1 MKLRR
6 MICLALALACMGGA
20 LAEEPATPEMQE
32 KPAMENGEFGGRGER
47 PDGMGEKPEGMGE
60 RPDGMGRGGMGG
72 GQGGVT
78 VESHYAEA
86 EAKFTQHEYTDPETG
101 LTIPYNL
108 FLPEGYDG
116 ETEYPLVIDIA
127 DAGVNSNE
135 VTDVIRQD
143 GAAVWATDAEQ
154 KKHPCIVL
162 APQYTLDLVSSIGML
177 TEDDYQWSEGLTLV
191 SKLIFSFIDEYAVDV
206 SRIYGTGQ
214 SQGGMTTIAMS
225 DKYPDLYA
233 AQLLVACQWDV
244 EEMSAMVD
252 DKLWI
257 VVCEGDTKAYPGMNA
272 ATENWVQLGAQVA
285 TSEMWDGEADAAE
298 MAARVAEMEAQ
309 GCDINY
315 TVLSGGSHTYTWTVA
330 YTIEGI
336 RDWLFAQ
343 TK

>member
-6 MICLALALACMGGA
+6 MICMLLALACMGCA
-20 LAEEPATPEMQE
+20 LAEEPAQE
-32 KPAMENGEFGGRGER
+32 KPGMENGEFAGRGER
-47 PDGMGEKPEGMGE
+47 PDGMGQKPDGMGE

-86 EAKFTQHEYTDPETG
+86 EEKFTQHEYTDPETG

-116 ETEYPLVIDIA
+116 EMEYPLVIYIA

-154 KKHPCIVL
+154 AKHPCIVL
-162 APQYTLDLVSSIGML
+162 APQYTLDLINSIGML
-177 TEDDYQWSEGLTLV
+177 TEDDYEWSEGLTLV
-191 SKLIFSFIDEYAVDV
+191 GKLIFSFIDEYAVDEN
-206 SRIYGTGQ
+206 RIYGTGQ

-233 AQLLVACQWDV
+233 AQLLVACQ
-244 EEMSAMVD
+244 
-252 DKLWI
+252 
-257 VVCEGDTKAYPGMNA
+257 
-272 ATENWVQLGAQVA
+272 
-285 TSEMWDGEADAAE
+285 
-298 MAARVAEMEAQ
+298 
-309 GCDINY
+309 
-315 TVLSGGSHTYTWTVA
+315 
-330 YTIEGI
+330 
-336 RDWLFAQ
+336 
-343 TK
+343 

>member
-1 MKLRR
+1 M
-6 MICLALALACMGGA
+6 
-20 LAEEPATPEMQE
+20 
-32 KPAMENGEFGGRGER
+32 
-47 PDGMGEKPEGMGE
+47 
-60 RPDGMGRGGMGG
+60 
-72 GQGGVT
+72 T

-116 ETEYPLVIDIA
+116 ETEYPLVIYIA

-154 KKHPCIVL
+154 AKHPCIVL
-162 APQYTLDLVSSIGML
+162 APQYTLDLINSIGML
-177 TEDDYQWSEGLTLV
+177 TEDDYEWSEGLTLV
-191 SKLIFSFIDEYAVDV
+191 SKLIFSFIDEYAVDE

-225 DKYPDLYA
+225 DRYPDLYA

-252 DKLWI
+252 DRLWI

-285 TSEMWDGEADAAE
+285 TSEMWDGEAGAE
-298 MAARVAEMEAQ
+298 EMDARVAEMEAQ
-309 GCDINY
+309 DCEINY
-315 TVLSGGSHTYTWTVA
+315 TVLSGGNHTYTWTVA

-343 TK
+343 SKE